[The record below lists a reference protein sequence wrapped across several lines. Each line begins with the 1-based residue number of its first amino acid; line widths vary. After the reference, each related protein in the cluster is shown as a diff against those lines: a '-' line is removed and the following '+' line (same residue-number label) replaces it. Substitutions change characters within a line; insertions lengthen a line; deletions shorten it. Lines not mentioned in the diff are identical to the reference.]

1 MDKPLE
7 IRFHDVPHSDFIEAR
22 VREKVEEL
30 ERIYDRIHSVRV
42 VIDKESNRH
51 QKGNAYR
58 IRIFIHVPGKEIVV
72 NQNQRDDPAREDF
85 KFALREAFDA
95 AARELKEFKEKI
107 RGDVKRHEEPP
118 QGRVVRLFRD
128 QGYGFVQL
136 DDGQEIYFHR
146 NAVVNN
152 GFEKLEPGSRVR
164 VHVAENESPFGPQ
177 ASTVHVIE

>member
-1 MDKPLE
+1 MATPVE

-22 VREKVEEL
+22 VREKIAEL
-30 ERIYDRIHSVRV
+30 EKVYDRIHSIRV

-51 QKGNAYR
+51 QKGNTYR
-58 IRIFIHVPGKEIVV
+58 IRLFIHVPGKEIVI
-72 NQNQRDDPAREDF
+72 NHNQRDDPAREDF

-95 AARELKEFKEKI
+95 AERELKEFKAKQ
-107 RGDVKRHEEPP
+107 RGEVKRHEEPP

-128 QGYGFVQL
+128 QGYGFIEL

-152 GFEKLEPGSRVR
+152 GFDGLEIGTRVR

-177 ASTVHVIE
+177 ASTVHRIE